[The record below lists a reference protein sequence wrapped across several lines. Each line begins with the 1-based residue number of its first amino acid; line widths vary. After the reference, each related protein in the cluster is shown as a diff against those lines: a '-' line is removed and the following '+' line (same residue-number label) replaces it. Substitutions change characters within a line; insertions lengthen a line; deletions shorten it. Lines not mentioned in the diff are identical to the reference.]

1 MGRYL
6 RVLGVLVC
14 ALVVLSLGPQVLGQS
29 SNGTIAGLVVDKSG
43 AAIPDVNVEVVSSER
58 GGEPRAT
65 TTDSSGSFRVEAL
78 LPGKYVVAIKKA
90 GFAELKVS
98 DVEVKASLTSTVN
111 GTLEVAGQAAT
122 ILVEASAGQE
132 LQTQSGDLSANLS
145 ATEIHEL
152 PINSLNPISL
162 VLTQAGVQDGNGRG
176 ISNGVNFSVNG
187 NRPRANNFLI
197 DGQDNND
204 NSIAGQ
210 AFQPT
215 NLEAISEVT
224 ILTNSYGA
232 EYGRGGGSVTN
243 VIYKGG
249 SNTFH
254 GSAWELATNSD
265 LASVPH
271 EDKFAGVNT
280 NPVQVENTFGFSF
293 GGPIKK
299 NKLFAFGSSQWD
311 RLRSTNNGST
321 ILAPTANGVSVLQ
334 GLNSANANFLLAAFN
349 GLVASTASKSVAL
362 GSVNGG
368 ADRGSVEFGP
378 VQRSGISEASNDRQ
392 WDVRLDFNATDRDTL
407 FARYFRDD
415 SALTP
420 DLFNFPRQ
428 LQPFDSQ
435 QGGPSQSFAGGWTHT
450 LSSKVVNEFRAS
462 YTNIGFS
469 FGPTGAT
476 AANPLFNTPQITI
489 AGISSSF
496 PFPTLGFPSNLPQ
509 GRAHRTYQY
518 QETLSYT
525 VGRHTFRGG
534 ADVTHLAVVDSI
546 PFNSRG
552 TITFQTA
559 GASDTTSCGTIGCTG
574 LANFVDNFTG
584 PSGAISKVFGSP
596 LLKPFTTSYSPY
608 IQDTWRMKENFTLT
622 LGLRYEYW
630 GTPENVLLFPAI
642 DPKLTFGLAGVSFPK
657 SYSFPQPA
665 DRNNFGPRIGFAY
678 TPKFGHHIG
687 DGKTVIRAGYGIFYD
702 GLFTNILDNTGGT
715 SPNAVGGTLTGTA
728 SQNSGR
734 GLANA
739 TGLLNSVTS
748 TLNPLATVNSISG
761 NLRNPET
768 HQWNLDI
775 QKEFRGGFVFTAAYV
790 GTRGEHLFVNQQF
803 NPGVF
808 GTPIVRMNPAFGSVT
823 VRTNGADSIYHGG
836 QFTLDRKFSRGL
848 LFRAAYTYS
857 KLIDDASEVFTISN
871 QTANSQNTFNQGGD
885 RGPSLYDRRHRLVLT
900 YVWDLPKIHRSGI
913 GWTALKA
920 LANDWEWTGFATFQ
934 SGVPETIITGSDNNG
949 DLIPGND
956 RPNVVN
962 PSLPAGDFNRYAPNA
977 KGQLGNLGRN
987 TYFGPNE
994 QFWDTA
1000 VVRRIPLGFREG
1012 HALTLR
1018 AEFFNALNH
1027 ANEGLPALNLTAGP
1041 STTPGDGGF
1050 GDLKSTITGQRQI
1063 KIYLKYSF

>member
-1 MGRYL
+1 MERYS
-6 RVLGVLVC
+6 RIP
-14 ALVVLSLGPQVLGQS
+14 ALAVGLLLAICLLASQSFAQS
-29 SNGTIAGLVVDKSG
+29 SNGIIAGVVMDKSG
-43 AAIPDVNVEVVSSER
+43 AAIPDANISVVSSDR
-58 GGEPRAT
+58 GGEPRLA
-65 TTDSSGSFRVEAL
+65 TTDSAGSYRIDAL
-78 LPGKYVVAIKKA
+78 LPGKYVVTITKG
-90 GFAELKVS
+90 GFATLKIS
-98 DVEVKASLTSTVN
+98 DVDVKASLTTTAN

-122 ILVEASAGQE
+122 VLVEASAGQE
-132 LQTQSGDLSANLS
+132 LQTQSGELSANLTS
-145 ATEIHEL
+145 VEISQL
-152 PINSLNPISL
+152 PINSLNPIAL
-162 VLTQAGVQDGNGRG
+162 VMTQAGVQDGNDRG

-197 DGQDNND
+197 DGQDDND

-224 ILTNSYGA
+224 ILTNAYGA

-254 GSAWELATNSD
+254 GSAWELANNSD

-271 EDKFAGVNT
+271 EDRFTGVT
-280 NPVQVENTFGFSF
+280 SNPVQVENIFGFSF
-293 GGPIKK
+293 GGPIKR
-299 NKLFAFGSSQWD
+299 NKLFVFGSSQWD

-321 ILAPTANGVSVLQ
+321 LLAPTAAGVSALQ
-334 GLNSANANFLLAAFN
+334 GLNSPNADFLIAAFN
-349 GLVASTASKSVAL
+349 GLIAPSGSTSIAL
-362 GSVNGG
+362 GSATPTGP
-368 ADRGSVEFGP
+368 DRGAVEFGP
-378 VQRSGISEASNDRQ
+378 VQRAGISEASNDRQ
-392 WDVRLDFNATDRDTL
+392 WDVRVDFNATDRDTL

-415 SALTP
+415 SSLTP

-450 LSSKVVNEFRAS
+450 LSTKVVNEFRAS

-469 FGPTGAT
+469 FGPTPET
-476 AANPLFNTPQITI
+476 SSNPLAQSPAITI
-489 AGISSSF
+489 AGISGAF

-518 QETLSYT
+518 QDTLSYT

-534 ADVTHLAVVDSI
+534 ADITHLAVVDSI

-552 TITFQTA
+552 TITFQQA
-559 GASDTTSCGTIGCTG
+559 GTSDTTSCGAIGCTG

-596 LLKPFTTSYSPY
+596 ILQPFTTSYAPF
-608 IQDTWRMKENFTLT
+608 IQDTWRMKDNFTLT

-630 GTPENVLLFPAI
+630 GTPENVLRFPAI
-642 DPKLTFGLAGVSFPK
+642 DPSLQFGLSGVNFPN

-665 DRNNFGPRIGFAY
+665 DRNNFGPRIGLAY
-678 TPKFGHHIG
+678 TPKFGHFA

-715 SPNAVGGTLTGTA
+715 SPNAVGGTLTGTSA
-728 SQNSGR
+728 DNGGR

-748 TLNPLATVNSISG
+748 TLNPLATVNSIAG
-761 NLRNPET
+761 NLMNPET
-768 HQWNLDI
+768 HQWNLDV
-775 QKEFRGGFVFTAAYV
+775 QHEFRGGFVFTAAYV
-790 GTRGEHLFVNQQF
+790 GTRGEHLYVNQQY
-803 NPGVF
+803 NPG
-808 GTPIVRMNPAFGSVT
+808 INSVRMNPSFGSVT

-836 QFTLDRKFSRGL
+836 QFTLDRRFSRGL
-848 LFRAAYTYS
+848 LLRAAYTYS

-871 QTANSQNTFNQGGD
+871 ATANSQNTFDQGAD

-900 YVWDLPKIHRSGI
+900 YVWDLPGVHRSGA
-913 GWTALKA
+913 GWSVVKA
-920 LANDWEWTGFATFQ
+920 LANGWEWSGIATFQ
-934 SGVPETIITGSDNNG
+934 SGVPETIIDGTDVNG

-956 RPNVVN
+956 RPDVVDA
-962 PSLPAGDFNRYAPNA
+962 SLPAGDFNRYADAP
-977 KGQLGNLGRN
+977 KGQNGNLGRN

-1000 VVRRIPLGFREG
+1000 VLRNIHLFHENHV
-1012 HALTLR
+1012 LTLR
-1018 AEFFNALNH
+1018 ADFFNALNH
-1027 ANEGLPALNLTAGP
+1027 ANHGLPALTLTTGP
-1041 STTPGDGGF
+1041 SLEPGDGGF
-1050 GDLKSTITGQRQI
+1050 GDIVPTVTGQRQI
-1063 KIYLKYSF
+1063 KIFLKYSF